1 MSEEREFIKKLVNH
15 LLAQDSPAAME
26 KALGDL
32 LTASELDDVARRLQI
47 IEMLA
52 EGVPQR
58 QIAERL
64 GVGIATVSRG
74 SNVLKRRK
82 GSTSSFD

>member
-1 MSEEREFIKKLVNH
+1 MKTNIKYIAHLVNH
-15 LLAQDSPAAME
+15 LLAQKSSPEME
-26 KALGDL
+26 KALNDL
-32 LTASELDDVARRLQI
+32 LTASELDDVAKRLQI
-47 IEMLA
+47 FEMLA

-74 SNVLKRRK
+74 SNVLKK
-82 GSTSSFD
+82 I

>member
-1 MSEEREFIKKLVNH
+1 MEANIKYIEHLVNH
-15 LLAQDSPAAME
+15 LLAQNSPEEME
-26 KALGDL
+26 KALRDL

-52 EGVPQR
+52 EGIPQR
-58 QIAERL
+58 QIANRL

-74 SNVLKRRK
+74 SNVLKKYGR
-82 GSTSSFD
+82 D

>member
-1 MSEEREFIKKLVNH
+1 MDKNTKYLKHLVNH
-15 LLAQDSPAAME
+15 LFSQDSPAALE

-52 EGVPQR
+52 EGIPQR
-58 QIAERL
+58 QIADRL

-74 SNVLKRRK
+74 SSVLKKRR
-82 GSTSSFD
+82 T

>member
-1 MSEEREFIKKLVNH
+1 MNENIGYIRHLVNH
-15 LLAQDSPAAME
+15 LLAQDSPEALE
-26 KALGDL
+26 EALGDL

-52 EGVPQR
+52 EGIPQR
-58 QIAERL
+58 QIADRL

-82 GSTSSFD
+82 KT

>member
-1 MSEEREFIKKLVNH
+1 MDANIEYVEYLVNH
-15 LLAQDSPAAME
+15 LLAQKSLREME

-32 LTASELDDVARRLQI
+32 LTASELADVANRLQI

-64 GVGIATVSRG
+64 GVGIATVTRG
-74 SNVLKRRK
+74 SNVLKKR
-82 GSTSSFD
+82 D

>member
-1 MSEEREFIKKLVNH
+1 MSENAGYIKHLVNH
-15 LLAQDSPAAME
+15 LLAQDSPEALE

-52 EGVPQR
+52 EGIPQR

-82 GSTSSFD
+82 